1 MSSKRLDDIGDF
13 RRHGYSL
20 RVDCRTCKRV
30 AILDPSRLVVL
41 CNKKGWSRQM
51 ASVEARLR
59 RSGCGSKDVRCGP
72 GFATHINGFRL

>member
-30 AILDPSRLVVL
+30 AILDPSSLVLL

-51 ASVEARLR
+51 ASVEGRLR
-59 RSGCGSKDVRCGP
+59 CSGCGSKDVRCGP
-72 GFATHINGFRL
+72 GFPTQTSD